1 MKTLL
6 ISGGAPLPDSLRETI
21 VRGSTSVVER
31 AAADIDP
38 RAPLTGDVDRVVFWA
53 PRGDDALRQLA
64 SRLARA
70 ERAARREVIVYIT
83 AEGQPAAE
91 GVTPDETYAWPRDE
105 DRLVMAF
112 MTGA

>member
-6 ISGGAPLPDSLRETI
+6 ISGGAPLPEALRDTI

-31 AAADIDP
+31 AAADVERD
-38 RAPLTGDVDRVVFWA
+38 APLTSGVDRVVFWA
-53 PRGDDALRQLA
+53 PQGDDALRRLA
-64 SRLARA
+64 SRFARA
-70 ERAARREVIVYIT
+70 ERAARREVIVYVT
-83 AEGQPAAE
+83 GEGQPPAE
-91 GVTPDETYAWPRDE
+91 GVTPDETYFWPRDE